1 MGDEAWRDDTGQL
14 VTRDLEIP
22 LDILRAT
29 ATRLMNECGEVIGR
43 LVDGLSMSNWP
54 AGARRAINV
63 SLGSFSG
70 ITAPVLRPLESILDK
85 WREADGLAFDC
96 EGD

>member
-1 MGDEAWRDDTGQL
+1 

-29 ATRLMNECGEVIGR
+29 ATRLMDECGEVIGR
-43 LVDGLSMSNWP
+43 LVDGLSVSNWP
-54 AGARRAINV
+54 AGARRAISV
-63 SLGSFSG
+63 SLGSFSDL
-70 ITAPVLRPLESILDK
+70 TAPVLRPLESILDK
-85 WREADGLAFDC
+85 WREADGFAFDC